1 MCTLDGDRGLTG
13 RFQPFYG
20 AAQRS
25 FGLKNRWPGSVS
37 GAAIINE
44 RGGLFMAVTLTE
56 AAARHVAGML
66 DKRGHGVGLRVGTR
80 KSGCTGYAY
89 DVDYADEVA
98 PADQVFESHG
108 VKVVVDPDSLARI
121 DGMEIDFVR
130 SSLLNQGFEF
140 RNPNVKDTCG
150 CGESFSV

>member
-1 MCTLDGDRGLTG
+1 
-13 RFQPFYG
+13 
-20 AAQRS
+20 
-25 FGLKNRWPGSVS
+25 
-37 GAAIINE
+37 
-44 RGGLFMAVTLTE
+44 MAVILTE

-66 DKRGHGVGLRVGTR
+66 DKRGHGLGLRVGTR

-89 DVDYADEVA
+89 EVDYADAVD
-98 PADQVFESHG
+98 DQDLVFESHG
-108 VKVVVDPDSLARI
+108 VKVVVDPASLTRI

-140 RNPNVKDTCG
+140 RNPQVKNTCG